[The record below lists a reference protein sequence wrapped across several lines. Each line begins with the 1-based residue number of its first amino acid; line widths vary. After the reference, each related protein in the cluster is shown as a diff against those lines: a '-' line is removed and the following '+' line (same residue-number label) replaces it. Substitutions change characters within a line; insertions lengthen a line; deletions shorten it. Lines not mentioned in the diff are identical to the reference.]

1 MVVQRTVKE
10 VSGANWP
17 VLTHTNYGEWAALMK
32 VMLKV
37 RKLPSEAN
45 NQ

>member
-1 MVVQRTVKE
+1 MTR
-10 VSGANWP
+10 
-17 VLTHTNYGEWAALMK
+17 TNYTDWAALMK